1 MLEVRNITF
10 SIGQKPILKDVSFVA
25 SPGEV
30 VGIVGA
36 NGAGKTTLLRLLST
50 LDIPDGGKV
59 IFEGADIY
67 HRPLKYRRN
76 LGYMP
81 EKVALYEDM
90 TVKEYLTYRSRFK
103 GEVPK
108 RVRRRVSE
116 VLELC
121 HLTEFSS
128 KLIAPMSY
136 GLKKRVALADAL
148 MLRPRILLLD
158 DCLAGLDSAMRSIT
172 SEILVNASSFSCV
185 VITGHEFSDM
195 VSWTNR
201 FVVLSDGVSTCE
213 VTSTGVEKDEVVK
226 RLSSLT
232 GGGLK

>member
-1 MLEVRNITF
+1 M
-10 SIGQKPILKDVSFVA
+10 
-25 SPGEV
+25 
-30 VGIVGA
+30 
-36 NGAGKTTLLRLLST
+36 
-50 LDIPDGGKV
+50 
-59 IFEGADIY
+59 
-67 HRPLKYRRN
+67 
-76 LGYMP
+76 
-81 EKVALYEDM
+81 
-90 TVKEYLTYRSRFK
+90 
-103 GEVPK
+103 
-108 RVRRRVSE
+108 
-116 VLELC
+116 C

-226 RLSSLT
+226 RLFSLT
-232 GGGLK
+232 GGVLK